1 MIRVAL
7 VDDHPLV
14 RAGLAGLLGGL
25 DDIDVVGQASDGAD
39 AVDLV
44 RSTGP
49 DVLLMDLSMPGV
61 DGIDATRAVR
71 AEFAE
76 LPVLILTSSR
86 EGAQLR
92 AALEAGATGY
102 LVKDAEPD
110 EIATAV
116 RRAAAGD
123 SPIDPQMTRGLFPA
137 ATDAAPPGAPPG
149 PAGPGAPGGTPGETA
164 LVRGREAE
172 VLRLVARGY
181 ANKQIATSLGI
192 AERTVK
198 VHLGSVFRRIGVADR
213 TSAAL
218 WAREHGY

>member
-123 SPIDPQMTRGLFPA
+123 SPIDPRMTRGLFPA
-137 ATDAAPPGAPPG
+137 ATDAAP
-149 PAGPGAPGGTPGETA
+149 PGETA